1 MMAGSTNVGFFTVY
15 YISICDFWA
24 LFLSRV
30 GKKLMDIKNIFET
43 FFCKKVKNKVK

>member
-30 GKKLMDIKNIFET
+30 GKKLMDIKKT
-43 FFCKKVKNKVK
+43 FLKLFFAKK

>member
-24 LFLSRV
+24 FSCREKID
-30 GKKLMDIKNIFET
+30 GH
-43 FFCKKVKNKVK
+43 